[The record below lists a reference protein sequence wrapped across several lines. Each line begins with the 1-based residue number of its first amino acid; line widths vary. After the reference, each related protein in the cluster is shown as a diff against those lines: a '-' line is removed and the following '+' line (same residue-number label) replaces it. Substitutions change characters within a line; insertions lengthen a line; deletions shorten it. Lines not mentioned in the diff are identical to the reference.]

1 MTQTTI
7 VLSDLVHLAN
17 PAKSPSGI
25 GYICISPFSDAIER
39 WPGPFPTSR
48 RPPRHVHLKLDW
60 STAGGE
66 ISSVCVHR
74 IRLDGYHVDGPICMD
89 GSHDGFIARTAILDC
104 DDDILATVDSV
115 EDELPGVIKEGRFDA
130 LLRSDT
136 TQRDI
141 PIPQSNLISI

>member
-1 MTQTTI
+1 
-7 VLSDLVHLAN
+7 
-17 PAKSPSGI
+17 
-25 GYICISPFSDAIER
+25 
-39 WPGPFPTSR
+39 
-48 RPPRHVHLKLDW
+48 
-60 STAGGE
+60 
-66 ISSVCVHR
+66 
-74 IRLDGYHVDGPICMD
+74 MD